1 MNEDNLIGGVMGKMW
16 LDILGVVLNS
26 VDTDYD
32 VFSGGLNAAK
42 ASYEEKR
49 KIFRRI
55 TIILF
60 IICAGSIAAKYFV
73 F

>member
-1 MNEDNLIGGVMGKMW
+1 MNKMW
-16 LDILGVVLNS
+16 LDIAGAVLDT
-26 VDTDYD
+26 VDTDCD

-42 ASYEEKR
+42 SSYEEKR

-60 IICAGSIAAKYFV
+60 IICAGSIAAKYFL